1 VTHTLRELW
10 FVPKG
15 RTRAYRKP
23 YPEYFDMV
31 PYPRGFRVPDFAKF
45 TGEDAR
51 TTYEHIGQFL
61 AQVSDVGITD
71 IHKVKLFLLSLS
83 STTFNGFTSLAPNSV
98 NTWVSLEER
107 FHEYFYNGETE
118 LKLSDLTA
126 VRQKYT
132 EVVAEYVKRFREMRN
147 KCYSLTI
154 KEKDLA
160 DLALAGLSSY
170 L

>member
-126 VRQKYT
+126 VWQKYT

-154 KEKDLA
+154 REKDLA